1 MLSGTRT
8 GQCAGSLTSVVAES
22 SGMETWSAGGDAS
35 MKIILEVKI
44 FYDDISTIIDRQVKT
59 TQCVSAMT

>member
-1 MLSGTRT
+1 M
-8 GQCAGSLTSVVAES
+8 VAES

-44 FYDDISTIIDRQVKT
+44 FYDDISTSFDHQVKT
-59 TQCVSAMT
+59 TQSVSAMT